1 MRYYI
6 VRIIFFIIQKLV
18 VMNSKFK
25 SFVQQLLRSPR
36 EFPIET
42 VMGIIFFFI
51 ALWHLE
57 NRVWNKAV
65 GDFVSGVNVDILA
78 FFVPLIVL
86 TYWLN
91 RLRKRQMARKWQT
104 ICISAYVLSGLLF
117 LPLLALD
124 LKPFIE
130 TLAFGFTYVLAAIL
144 LVVGTRWMDNRSFAA
159 HTLHVTTQLIIGCAI
174 TGLLNLVVMAIVASF
189 IYIFGLDT
197 PSHLYEHIISFVWF
211 VLAPQVCFTLITQDE
226 DEIKEP
232 AKPLRIILDFILSP
246 AVIIYTVILYLYFI
260 TIAVKWDLP
269 KGNVA
274 WLITGFISAALVGR
288 LMQYVLT
295 RRHYDWFYTRL
306 PWIAIPPLVMYWIGS
321 IYRISIY
328 SFTESRFYL
337 IVAGV
342 LMTLFVVMLFWHRSR
357 RFQLMAL
364 ITAGTIVVFTY
375 IPSISAR
382 SIGFRCQVE
391 RFNKLV
397 TELKLTDAKTGRL
410 LKKVDLDVVNADS
423 VLCSQYSE
431 LSSIIS
437 YVRKDMGYS
446 AFERQYGQWNYF
458 ESDFRYGVRTRSGGE
473 TEWVGPNHSIDLGAY
488 NILLVGSGYAV
499 DFDRE
504 NVVVTRSQKEIL
516 RYPINDLVR
525 QHPELM
531 NQPDRLCVHRNDSIL
546 LVLSQ
551 VGCCDSI
558 IVGVS
563 ESDYRLFKKRN

>member
-1 MRYYI
+1 MRYI
-6 VRIIFFIIQKLV
+6 FVRFIFFAIQNFV

-25 SFVQQLLRSPR
+25 SFMQQLLRSPR
-36 EFPIET
+36 EFPVET
-42 VMGIIFFFI
+42 LMGVIFFFI
-51 ALWHLE
+51 ALWHME
-57 NRVWNKAV
+57 NRVWNDV
-65 GDFVSGVNVDILA
+65 LGRLVSGVNEDILA

-91 RLRKRQMARKWQT
+91 RQRKRQTVRKCQT

-117 LPLLALD
+117 LPLMALD

-130 TLAFGFTYVLAAIL
+130 TLAFGFTYVLAGIL

-159 HTLHVTTQLIIGCAI
+159 HALHVTTQMIIGCAI

-189 IYIFGLDT
+189 IYIFGLHT

-211 VLAPQVCFTLITQDE
+211 VLAPQVCFTLMTQDE
-226 DEIKEP
+226 DEVKEP
-232 AKPLRIILDFILSP
+232 VKPLRIILDFILSP

-321 IYRISIY
+321 VYRVSVY

-342 LMTLFVVMLFWHRSR
+342 LMTLFVVMLLWRRSR

-364 ITAGTIVVFTY
+364 ITAGAIVVFTY
-375 IPSISAR
+375 IPGISAR
-382 SIGFRCQVE
+382 SIGLSCQVE

-397 TELKLTDAKTGRL
+397 TELKLTDSKTGKL
-410 LKKVDLDVVNADS
+410 PKKVDINVINADS
-423 VLCSQYSE
+423 VLCSQYRE
-431 LSSIIS
+431 LSSIIY
-437 YVRKDMGYS
+437 YVRKDMGYP
-446 AFERQYGQWNYF
+446 AFERQYGQWMYS
-458 ESDFRYGVRTRSGGE
+458 EYDFRFGERNSRSGE
-473 TEWVGPNHSIDLGAY
+473 VEWVSPTHSIDLGTY
-488 NILLVGSGYAV
+488 NILLIGSSYNV
-499 DFDRE
+499 YFDQE
-504 NVVVTRSQKEIL
+504 NVVVTHSQKEIL

-531 NQPDRLCVHRNDSIL
+531 NQPERLCVHRNDSIL
-546 LVLSQ
+546 IVLSD
-551 VGCCDSI
+551 VGHSDGK
-558 IVGVS
+558 VTDVNV
-563 ESDYRLFKKRN
+563 SDYRLFRKR